1 MIWDTNG
8 FAKLVGLQKT
18 QANIK
23 GIKMDKA
30 LIDEIIDVLDL
41 ELDTLLDDKE
51 WDNITDKKLD
61 LKIKLQKLL
70 TQTP

>member
-1 MIWDTNG
+1 
-8 FAKLVGLQKT
+8 
-18 QANIK
+18 
-23 GIKMDKA
+23 MDKA